1 MKILVS
7 VIVNYHNGEKYL
19 EDCIKSIVNQDYK
32 DIEIILWDNASTD
45 NSKKI
50 VEKFNNTKIKYFRN
64 PIKENL
70 YKARNKAIKES
81 SGDLIAFLDCDDW
94 WEKNY
99 LSSREK
105 FFNNSKIDF
114 FYSNTNV
121 FFERKKRNKLYRKFK
136 LPSGNIFSSL
146 SKDYFIIISGT
157 IFRRGIFLKFGNF
170 NEGYNIIGD
179 YDFIMKISKDCNAHA
194 IDLPLLNY
202 RVHQNN
208 FLKNHTKLY
217 YEEYKDWYERE
228 KKQNDEFFQKYNNFF
243 KNKLEYIEN
252 IFLIENQNK
261 SIFLF
266 SKILNH
272 KVFFEKIK
280 LLILFCLPKSLF
292 KFLRK

>member
-19 EDCIKSIVNQDYK
+19 EDCIKSIENQDYK

-105 FFNNSKIDF
+105 FFNDSKIDF

-157 IFRRGIFLKFGNF
+157 IFRKGIFLKYGNF
-170 NEGYNIIGD
+170 NEDYNIIGD
-179 YDFIMKISKDCNAHA
+179 YDFIMKISKNCNAHA

-208 FLKNHTKLY
+208 FLKKHTKLY

-280 LLILFCLPKSLF
+280 LLILFFLPKSLF

>member
-105 FFNNSKIDF
+105 FFNDSKIDF
-114 FYSNTNV
+114 FYYNTNV

-157 IFRRGIFLKFGNF
+157 IFKRGIFLKYGNF

-179 YDFIMKISKDCNAHA
+179 YDFIMKISKNCNAHA

-228 KKQNDEFFQKYNNFF
+228 RKQNDEFFQKYNNFF

-261 SIFLF
+261 NIFLF

>member
-121 FFERKKRNKLYRKFK
+121 FFERKKETN
-136 LPSGNIFSSL
+136 
-146 SKDYFIIISGT
+146 
-157 IFRRGIFLKFGNF
+157 
-170 NEGYNIIGD
+170 
-179 YDFIMKISKDCNAHA
+179 
-194 IDLPLLNY
+194 
-202 RVHQNN
+202 
-208 FLKNHTKLY
+208 
-217 YEEYKDWYERE
+217 
-228 KKQNDEFFQKYNNFF
+228 
-243 KNKLEYIEN
+243 YIEN
-252 IFLIENQNK
+252 LNCQVEIFFQACQ
-261 SIFLF
+261 
-266 SKILNH
+266 KI
-272 KVFFEKIK
+272 I
-280 LLILFCLPKSLF
+280 LLL
-292 KFLRK
+292 

>member
-228 KKQNDEFFQKYNNFF
+228 KKQNDEFFQKYNDFF

-252 IFLIENQNK
+252 IFFIENQNK

>member
-157 IFRRGIFLKFGNF
+157 IFRRGIFLKYGNF

-179 YDFIMKISKDCNAHA
+179 YDFLMKISKNCNAHA

-208 FLKNHTKLY
+208 FLKNHTNLY
-217 YEEYKDWYERE
+217 YEEYKDWYARE

-252 IFLIENQNK
+252 IFLIENENK

-272 KVFFEKIK
+272 QVFFEKIK
-280 LLILFCLPKSLF
+280 LLILFFLPKSLF

>member
-105 FFNNSKIDF
+105 FFNDSKIDF

-157 IFRRGIFLKFGNF
+157 IFRREIFLKYGNF

-179 YDFIMKISKDCNAHA
+179 YDFIMKISKKCNAHA

-228 KKQNDEFFQKYNNFF
+228 KKQNDEFFQKYNDFF

-261 SIFLF
+261 NIFLF
-266 SKILNH
+266 IKILNH

>member
-19 EDCIKSIVNQDYK
+19 EDCIKSIVNQDYE

>member
-105 FFNNSKIDF
+105 FFNDSKIDF

-157 IFRRGIFLKFGNF
+157 IFRRGIFLKYGNF

>member
-7 VIVNYHNGEKYL
+7 VIVNYHNGEKHL

-50 VEKFNNTKIKYFRN
+50 VEKFNNTKIKYFKN

-105 FFNNSKIDF
+105 FFNDSKIDF

-121 FFERKKRNKLYRKFK
+121 FLERKKRNKLYRKFK

-157 IFRRGIFLKFGNF
+157 IFRRGIFLKYGNF
-170 NEGYNIIGD
+170 NEDYNIIGD
-179 YDFIMKISKDCNAHA
+179 YDFIMKISKNCNAHA

-208 FLKNHTKLY
+208 FLKNHTNLY
-217 YEEYKDWYERE
+217 YEEYKDWYTRE

-252 IFLIENQNK
+252 IFLIENENK

-272 KVFFEKIK
+272 QVFFEKIK
-280 LLILFCLPKSLF
+280 LLILFFLPKSFF

>member
-99 LSSREK
+99 LSSREQ

-136 LPSGNIFSSL
+136 LPSGNIFSRL

-157 IFRRGIFLKFGNF
+157 IVRRGIFLKFGNF
-170 NEGYNIIGD
+170 NESYNIIGD

-228 KKQNDEFFQKYNNFF
+228 KKQNDEFFQKYNSFF

-280 LLILFCLPKSLF
+280 LLILFCIPKSLF